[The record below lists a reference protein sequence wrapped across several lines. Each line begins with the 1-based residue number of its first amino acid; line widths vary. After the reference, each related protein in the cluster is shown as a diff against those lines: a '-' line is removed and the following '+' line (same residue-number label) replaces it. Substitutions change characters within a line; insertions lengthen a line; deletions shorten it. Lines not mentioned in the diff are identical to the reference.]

1 MADENTTKSG
11 LQSAEPTDLT
21 SIREKLENQMAEYAA
36 RDICLAFSGGVDS
49 SLLLKAAVQAAEHTG
64 RQVWAVTFDSRLHPS
79 CDLEIAGRVAAE
91 LGGIHRVITVDELEQ
106 EEIRNNP
113 VDRCYL
119 CKRHLFST
127 LKAFAE
133 ERGIDRI
140 LDGTNEDDMHIYRP
154 GIRALREL
162 GITSPLADLHITK
175 AQVKELAAWYGISVA
190 SRPSTPCMATRLP
203 YNTPL
208 DVETLK
214 RIEDGEAFLRTVLS
228 GNIRLRLHGD
238 VARLEVDEGAMD
250 EVLKMRNRLVDR
262 LKGLGFRY
270 ISLDLQGFRSGSMDV

>member
-1 MADENTTKSG
+1 MDETKYAGAFQIIMNAGNSKSAALMAIEAAKDGDFAEAEERDVYKRQPEGWVPTPQPSESARRPPASDPRPLRRYSRSRSHPGSG
-11 LQSAEPTDLT
+11 YPSVWPEAVPGSGRSVPRPQVPWDL
-21 SIREKLENQMAEYAA
+21 
-36 RDICLAFSGGVDS
+36 
-49 SLLLKAAVQAAEHTG
+49 SLIHI
-64 RQVWAVTFDSRLHPS
+64 SS

-119 CKRHLFST
+119 CKRHLFSM

-140 LDGTNEDDMHIYRP
+140 LDGTNEDDMHVYRP

-190 SRPSTPCMATRLP
+190 SRPSTPCMRC
-203 YNTPL
+203 
-208 DVETLK
+208 V
-214 RIEDGEAFLRTVLS
+214 
-228 GNIRLRLHGD
+228 
-238 VARLEVDEGAMD
+238 
-250 EVLKMRNRLVDR
+250 
-262 LKGLGFRY
+262 
-270 ISLDLQGFRSGSMDV
+270 

>member
-11 LQSAEPTDLT
+11 LRSAKPTDLT
-21 SIREKLENQMAEYAA
+21 TIREKLENQMAEYAA

-127 LKAFAE
+127 LKAFAG

-140 LDGTNEDDMHIYRP
+140 LDGTNEDDMHVYRP
-154 GIRALREL
+154 GIR
-162 GITSPLADLHITK
+162 G
-175 AQVKELAAWYGISVA
+175 AAGA
-190 SRPSTPCMATRLP
+190 GHHQPPGGPAHHQGPGQGAGRLVRHFRGFP
-203 YNTPL
+203 P
-208 DVETLK
+208 VH
-214 RIEDGEAFLRTVLS
+214 S
-228 GNIRLRLHGD
+228 LHGHPD
-238 VARLEVDEGAMD
+238 
-250 EVLKMRNRLVDR
+250 
-262 LKGLGFRY
+262 
-270 ISLDLQGFRSGSMDV
+270 SLQHAH